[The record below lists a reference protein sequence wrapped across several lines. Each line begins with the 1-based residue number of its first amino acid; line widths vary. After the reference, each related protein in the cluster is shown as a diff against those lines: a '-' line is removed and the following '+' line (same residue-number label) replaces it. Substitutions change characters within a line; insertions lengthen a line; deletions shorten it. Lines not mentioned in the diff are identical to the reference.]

1 MPSIVLVATTARTA
15 TIAVEPTRYRY
26 HLPRPF
32 DWKLAFENGKTAA
45 NGITETVVFTLVDL
59 KPGTAYVL
67 SIGGATLSFAT
78 EAESNVLS
86 IRDFGAETVYDDN
99 TAFIQ
104 AAIDALP
111 TGATLRI
118 PRGTWLSGPLFL
130 KSRMTLLL
138 EDRAILAAIAD
149 RSGYPVLPA
158 YDDAGRVLGTWE
170 GVAEAC
176 YASLLT
182 ALDCERLTIT
192 GAGVIDGGGDRGDW
206 WSWAKETRNGA
217 RRPRT
222 IFMAN
227 GRDIRLT
234 GLTVRNSPSWT
245 IHPVFCRNVLAA
257 GLVIENDP
265 DSPNTDGLN
274 PECCRNVMLSG
285 IRFSVGDD
293 CIAIK
298 AGRRDPLRGLDQ
310 PCETIRVQN
319 CLMERGH
326 GGVVIGSEMS
336 GSVRDVAVLR
346 CAMRQTDRGLRIKTR
361 RGRGGE
367 VRDIRL
373 EDCEMDHVGTPLV
386 VNAFYFCDPDGCSER
401 VQSRAPQPLDEG
413 TPHIAEISVR
423 RLTAT
428 NTHIAAAALYGLP
441 EAPIKSVSIEGFAV
455 SYAPKAVPAVPVM
468 ACGVEPVRHAGILM
482 ANAEFV
488 RPPDFT
494 VLEAHEPERCKQ
506 C

>member
-1 MPSIVLVATTARTA
+1 MPPIVLVAATARTA
-15 TIAVEPTRYRY
+15 TIAVEPTRFRY
-26 HLPRPF
+26 HLPQPY
-32 DWKLAFENGKTAA
+32 DWTLAFGNGKTAA
-45 NGITETVVFTLVDL
+45 SGITETVVFTLVDL
-59 KPGTAYVL
+59 EPSTAYVL
-67 SIGGATLSFAT
+67 SIGGAALSFAT
-78 EAESNVLS
+78 EMESNVLS
-86 IRDFGAETVYDDN
+86 IRDFGAEPTRDDN

-104 AAIDALP
+104 AAVDALP
-111 TGATLRI
+111 RDATLRI
-118 PRGTWLSGPLFL
+118 PRGTWFTGPLFL
-130 KSRMTLLL
+130 KSHMTLLL
-138 EDRAILAAIAD
+138 EEGAVLAAIAD
-149 RSGYPVLPA
+149 RSRYPVLPA
-158 YDDAGRVLGTWE
+158 YDDMGRVLGTWE
-170 GVAEAC
+170 GVAARC

-192 GAGVIDGGGDRGDW
+192 GAGVIDGGGDHGDW
-206 WSWAKETRNGA
+206 WTWAKETRSGA

-222 IFMAN
+222 IFISN
-227 GRDIRLT
+227 GRDIRLS

-245 IHPVFCRNVLAA
+245 IHPVLCRNVLAA

-274 PECCRNVMLSG
+274 PECCQDVTLSG

-298 AGRRDPLRGLDQ
+298 AGRRDPIGGLEQ
-310 PCETIRVQN
+310 PCESVRVEN

-326 GGVVIGSEMS
+326 GGVVVGSEMS
-336 GSVRDVAVLR
+336 GSVRTVAVLR

-367 VRDIRL
+367 VCDIRL

-386 VNAFYFCDPDGCSER
+386 VNAFYCCDADGCSER
-401 VQSRAPQPLDEG
+401 VQSREPQPLDEN
-413 TPHIAEISVR
+413 TPQIAEISVR

-441 EAPIKSVSIEGFAV
+441 EAPIKNVFIEDFV
-455 SYAPKAVPAVPVM
+455 VTYAPEAVPAVAVM
-468 ACGVEPVRHAGILM
+468 ACGVEPVRHAGILV
-482 ANAEFV
+482 ANAEFI
-488 RPPDFT
+488 RPPGFT
-494 VLEAHEPERCKQ
+494 VLEAHESERSEQ

>member
-1 MPSIVLVATTARTA
+1 MPSIVLLAATARTA
-15 TIAVEPTRYRY
+15 TIAVEPTLYRY
-26 HLPRPF
+26 HLPQPF
-32 DWKLAFENGKTAA
+32 DWRLTFDNGKTAS
-45 NGITETVVFTLVDL
+45 GGVTETIVFTLVDL
-59 KPGTAYVL
+59 EPSTGYALT
-67 SIGGATLSFAT
+67 IGDTRFAFMT
-78 EAESNVLS
+78 EAESKLVS
-86 IRDFGAETVYDDN
+86 ISDFGAEPARDDN

-111 TGATLRI
+111 HDATLRI

-130 KSRMTLLL
+130 KSHMTLLL
-138 EDRAILAAIAD
+138 EDGAVLSAHSD
-149 RSGYPVLPA
+149 RSQYPVLPA
-158 YDDAGRVLGTWE
+158 YDDTGRVLGTWE
-170 GVAEAC
+170 GVAEQC

-182 ALDCERLTIT
+182 ALGCERLTIT
-192 GAGVIDGGGDRGDW
+192 GAGVVDGGGDRGDW
-206 WSWAKETRNGA
+206 WTWAKETRNGA

-222 IFMAN
+222 IFVSN

-245 IHPVFCRNVLAA
+245 IHPVLCRNVLMA
-257 GLVIENDP
+257 GLAIENDP

-274 PECCRNVMLSG
+274 PECCRNVTLSG

-298 AGRRDPLRGLDQ
+298 AGKRAPRGGLDQ
-310 PCETIRVQN
+310 PCENIRVQN

-336 GSVRDVAVLR
+336 GSVRDVMISR
-346 CAMRQTDRGLRIKTR
+346 CVMQRTDRGLRIKTR

-367 VRDIRL
+367 VRAVCL
-373 EDCEMDHVGTPLV
+373 EDCEMDHVATPIV
-386 VNAFYFCDPDGCSER
+386 VNAFYFCDPDGCSDW
-401 VQSRAPQPLDEG
+401 VQSRAPRPVDEG

-441 EAPIKSVSIEGFAV
+441 EAPIRNVSVKDFAV
-455 SYAPKAVPAVPVM
+455 TYAPDAVAAVPVM
-468 ACGVEPVRHAGILM
+468 ACGVNPVRHAGIL
-482 ANAEFV
+482 AENAEFGGV
-488 RPPDFT
+488 PDFT
-494 VLEAHEPERCKQ
+494 VLDPCQAEWL
-506 C
+506 